1 MAKRFGLD
9 AVPHSDDHRDDAS
22 PEGPEH
28 GSLPA
33 RDALVPAPVM
43 RLWDALTAPW
53 RVSLPPEQNRRAQ
66 MLAGLVLVLVTGA
79 FLLMFVFPL
88 LNAPGTTGVEPG
100 LALTTL
106 FVLVG
111 GMLIYLVSRT
121 RHYEA
126 GSWLMIFGTMAWVSV
141 GVFAAEGTP
150 WASSAPIYLAL
161 TVVLSTVLLPLVAT
175 LFIVAVNLGL
185 LLAFFQL
192 LPWFGVMEL
201 SNAMMFLAIAS
212 TVLVVTALVRF
223 FDMRQIENQAA
234 NILESEERYRSLF
247 EAAFEGLALHDN
259 GKIMEVNQA
268 LADMF
273 RTERADIVG
282 RSITDLVVQEA
293 REFVSRTASRVAHET
308 KEAEAI
314 RIDGEHF
321 PVEFISKPYV
331 HQGKLVQVTGIRD
344 ITERKE
350 MEKAREKTREL
361 SAMNQRLIE
370 VDRMRTQIL
379 NVASHELNTPITPL
393 RMQVHLLKTKGLGEL
408 NERQL
413 NSVEILDRN
422 LVRLSMLV
430 KDILDVSKIE
440 AGRLR
445 LRRRPTELIS
455 CTADTVDTFAE
466 VAQQRR
472 IVLRKEL
479 SGEAWAHAD
488 ADRIGQVLSNRI
500 SNALKFTPAGGT
512 VVVSSATNGD
522 TIKLWVKDSG
532 VGLTD
537 QQAARLF
544 RPFEQA
550 HDMMN
555 SKEGGSGLGLYISK
569 GIVETHGG
577 TIGIDAGG
585 PGHGVTVWFVI
596 PLVDPN
602 ARPTAK
608 EEKEDEESDAAG
620 YRIDQEVASLKSSKM
635 QPEPTA
641 SQEPGLG
648 EDGA

>member
-1 MAKRFGLD
+1 
-9 AVPHSDDHRDDAS
+9 
-22 PEGPEH
+22 
-28 GSLPA
+28 
-33 RDALVPAPVM
+33 M
-43 RLWDALTAPW
+43 RVWDTLTAPL
-53 RVSLPPEQNRRAQ
+53 RVTLPPEQKRRAQ
-66 MLAGLVLVLVTGA
+66 MLAGLVLVFLIGA

-88 LNAPGTTGVEPG
+88 LTAPGTAGVEPG

-111 GMLIYLVSRT
+111 GMLIYMVSRT

-192 LPWFGVMEL
+192 IPWFGVMEL

-234 NILESEERYRSLF
+234 DILESEERYRSLF
-247 EAAFEGLALHDN
+247 EAAFEGLVLHDN
-259 GKIMEVNQA
+259 GKIIEVNQA

-273 RTERADIVG
+273 RTERGDIVG
-282 RSITDLVVQEA
+282 RSIMDLVVQEA
-293 REFVSRTASRVAHET
+293 REFVSRTASNVAHET

-331 HQGKLVQVTGIRD
+331 HQEKLVQVTGIRD

-393 RMQVHLLKTKGLGEL
+393 RMQVHLLKTQGLGEL
-408 NERQL
+408 NKRQL
-413 NSVEILDRN
+413 NAVEILDRN
-422 LVRLSMLV
+422 LLRLSMLV

-445 LRRRPTELIS
+445 LRRRPTELVS
-455 CTADTVDTFAE
+455 CVADTVDTFQE

-472 IVLRKEL
+472 IVLRKDL
-479 SGEAWAHAD
+479 SGEAWANAD
-488 ADRIGQVLSNRI
+488 ADRVGQVLSNLL
-500 SNALKFTPAGGT
+500 SNALKFTPASGT
-512 VVVSSATNGD
+512 VVVSSEREAD
-522 TIKLWVKDSG
+522 KVKIWVQDSG

-550 HDMMN
+550 HDLMN

-577 TIGIDAGG
+577 RIGIECTG
-585 PGHGVTVWFVI
+585 PGQGVTVWFEL
-596 PLVDPN
+596 PLVDPDAPSEDAPGEEEDPDVA
-602 ARPTAK
+602 ARGAPFEVPRARIR
-608 EEKEDEESDAAG
+608 ERPELDDDRASGSEGEAA
-620 YRIDQEVASLKSSKM
+620 
-635 QPEPTA
+635 
-641 SQEPGLG
+641 
-648 EDGA
+648 

>member
-1 MAKRFGLD
+1 MAKRLVPDGASEVERRSEQD
-9 AVPHSDDHRDDAS
+9 AESGFAPT
-22 PEGPEH
+22 P
-28 GSLPA
+28 
-33 RDALVPAPVM
+33 DALVPAPVM
-43 RLWDALTAPW
+43 KLWDTLTAPW
-53 RVSLPPEQNRRAQ
+53 GLSLPPEQNRRAQ
-66 MLAGLVLVLVTGA
+66 MLAGLVLVLITGA

-88 LNAPGTTGVEPG
+88 LNSPGTTGVEPG

-111 GMLIYLVSRT
+111 GLLIYLVSRT

-234 NILESEERYRSLF
+234 DILESEERYRSLF
-247 EAAFEGLALHDN
+247 EASFEGLALHDN

-268 LADMF
+268 LAGMF
-273 RTERADIVG
+273 RTEPADLVG

-293 REFVSRTASRVAHET
+293 REFVSRTASNVAHET

-314 RIDGEHF
+314 RLDGGRF
-321 PVEFISKPYV
+321 QVEFISKPYV
-331 HQGKLVQVTGIRD
+331 HQGKLVQVTAIRD

-361 SAMNQRLIE
+361 SVMNQRLLE

-413 NSVEILDRN
+413 NAVEILDRN

-455 CTADTVDTFAE
+455 SVADTVDTFAE
-466 VAQQRR
+466 VAQERS
-472 IVLRKEL
+472 IALNNDVG
-479 SGEAWAHAD
+479 GEAWANAD
-488 ADRIGQVLSNRI
+488 ADRIGQVLSNLI
-500 SNALKFTPAGGT
+500 TNALKFTPAGGD
-512 VVVSSATNGD
+512 VVVSSETNEEQVR
-522 TIKLWVKDSG
+522 IWVQDSG
-532 VGLTD
+532 VGLTP

-550 HDMMN
+550 HDVMN

-577 TIGIDAGG
+577 EIGIDCDG
-585 PGHGVTVWFVI
+585 PGKGVTVWFTL
-596 PLVDPN
+596 PLVDPD
-602 ARPTAK
+602 APSETSGEAQ
-608 EEKEDEESDAAG
+608 EQGSLDAAG
-620 YRIDQEVASLKSSKM
+620 YQIPKANTQSRNPELASSTSGAADRKS
-635 QPEPTA
+635 
-641 SQEPGLG
+641 
-648 EDGA
+648 GAGQRP